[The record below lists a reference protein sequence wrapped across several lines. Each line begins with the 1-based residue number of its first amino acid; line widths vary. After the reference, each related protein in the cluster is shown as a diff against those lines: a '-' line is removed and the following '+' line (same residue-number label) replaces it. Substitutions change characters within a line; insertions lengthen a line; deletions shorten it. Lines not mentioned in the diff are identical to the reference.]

1 MKADDFAGRDI
12 ITIRDFSREELE
24 FIFDSTKEIE
34 SGGSGRALDGK
45 LVALIFYEPST
56 RTYSSFEIAAERL
69 GCRTT
74 GFSSPEKSSVVKGE
88 TLHDT
93 VRMYEGYGVDCIV
106 MRHSLMGAARF
117 AADLTKIPVIS
128 GGDGSREHPTQAMV
142 DLYTIKKAF
151 GKIDGRSSLPSR

>member
-1 MKADDFAGRDI
+1 MKAEDLAERDSI
-12 ITIRDFSREELE
+12 AMRDVSRAELE
-24 FIFDSTKEIE
+24 FIFDSTNEIE
-34 SGGSGRALDGK
+34 SGRPGGAVDGK
-45 LVALIFYEPST
+45 LVALIFYEPCT

-106 MRHSLMGAARF
+106 MRHSLMGAPRF

-128 GGDGSREHPTQAMV
+128 GGDGSREHPTQA
-142 DLYTIKKAF
+142 
-151 GKIDGRSSLPSR
+151 